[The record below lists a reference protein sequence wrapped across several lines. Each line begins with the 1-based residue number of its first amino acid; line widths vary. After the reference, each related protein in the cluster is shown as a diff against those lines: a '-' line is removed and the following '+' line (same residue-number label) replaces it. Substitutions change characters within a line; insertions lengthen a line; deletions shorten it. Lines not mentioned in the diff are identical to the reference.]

1 METNEKD
8 KIKKAMFLLAFA
20 SAFVGI
26 YYGFSDSI
34 LANYFREAYG
44 VGAAQRGLIELPRE
58 LPGIVSLFV
67 ISALSFLRDIRI
79 AIVAQ
84 VFGAIGMMALGLWHP
99 TFGVML
105 VFLFIYSLGLHMY
118 IPLGDSIPL
127 SFAKQG
133 NMGRTLGRLN
143 SVRMAAMMLVGIATF
158 LGFRYG
164 VFTFEAP
171 VAVFIICAVCFIA
184 IAVILFILYKTVGD
198 PSQSAEKPRLV
209 WHKAYMRYYVICA
222 LYGGRKQIMIVF
234 SPWVLIELL
243 DFRADTMSI
252 LGVIGAFIGIFFIPA
267 VGHMIDRLGT
277 KKVMIFEAACF
288 IVVYAAYGFLTN
300 WITGNVVVLTGI
312 AMLFIYALFIVDR
325 MSVQFSIV
333 RSIYMKS
340 IALTPEDVT
349 PSLSTG
355 MAIDHVV
362 AIVGSFV
369 CGIIW
374 ERFGPEYVFIIASVL
389 SLSNMLVAAGIKR
402 QIADGKG
409 DASHG

>member
-1 METNEKD
+1 MSED
-8 KIKKAMFLLAFA
+8 KIKKALFLLAIA

-34 LANYFREAYG
+34 IANYFREAYG
-44 VGAAQRGLIELPRE
+44 IGAAQRGFIELPRE

-84 VFGAIGMMALGLWHP
+84 LFGAVGMMVLGIWHP
-99 TFGVML
+99 TYGVML
-105 VFLFIYSLGLHMY
+105 IFLFIYSLGLHMY

-143 SVRMAAMMLVGIATF
+143 SVRMAAMMLAGIATF
-158 LGFRYG
+158 FGFRYG
-164 VFTFEAP
+164 VFTFDAP
-171 VAVFIICAVCFIA
+171 VVVFIICAACF
-184 IAVILFILYKTVGD
+184 AVVGVVLVVLYKTVGD
-198 PSQSAEKPRLV
+198 STQNTEQPKLV
-209 WHKAYMRYYVICA
+209 WKKAYIRYYVICA

-243 DFRADTMSI
+243 DFKADTMSI
-252 LGVIGAFIGIFFIPA
+252 LGVIGAFIGIFFIPL
-267 VGHMIDRLGT
+267 VGRMIDGYGT
-277 KKVMIFEAACF
+277 KKVMIFEAAVF
-288 IVVYAAYGFLTN
+288 VGVYIAYGFLTN
-300 WITGNVVVLTGI
+300 WITNNVVVLTGI
-312 AMLFIYALFIVDR
+312 AMLLIYALFIVDR
-325 MSVQFSIV
+325 MSIQFSIA

-340 IALTPEDVT
+340 IALCPEDVT

-362 AIVGSFV
+362 AIAGSFV

-374 ERFGPEYVFIIASVL
+374 ERYGPEYVFIIAAIL
-389 SLSNMLVAAGIKR
+389 SFINMMAAVGIKLQVGEEKR
-402 QIADGKG
+402 IT
-409 DASHG
+409 